1 MAEPQQGPREGSQN
15 QNQNQNQTPE
25 QIEAEIEAARQRLG
39 ETVEALGAKT
49 DVKGRVSH
57 RAQSVRDQH
66 GTALLAGGIG
76 ALVLVVGVVVWRRR
90 G

>member
-1 MAEPQQGPREGSQN
+1 MAEPQQDPREGSQD
-15 QNQNQNQTPE
+15 QTKANQTPE
-25 QIEAEIEAARQRLG
+25 QIEAEIEATRERLG

-57 RAQSVRDQH
+57 RAQSVREQH